1 MTIFRDIIIHVKHQP
16 VNTKAEKIMIIPYL
30 LAFFK
35 YVIYGSSVFF
45 TSSINENADVLD
57 ILALRFLMSLV
68 VMWLLKTAKVI
79 KMDLGVKEIFTKG
92 RRSQFIPCLLLAAL
106 FEPVLYMFFETLG
119 ISMTT
124 NITTAV
130 ILSLV
135 PITCCIAEMIVLK
148 ENSTL
153 LQKIFLAMGIIGV
166 IYISVKTDTGDGKNS
181 IWGIL
186 FLFLAIIVDPLFAVF
201 SRKSTK
207 AFSAMEITYAS
218 CMLGAVIFNAVNIV
232 RHLINGTILDYFKP
246 YFNLQNMIG
255 FVFLGVISTILATGI
270 NNYCLSKMQV
280 STMSAFSGVSTLVT
294 IIIGVFIGG
303 EEMYYFHYIGLALIV
318 TRMVGVAVIAMRRD
332 ANTVS
337 IKPIEVPR
345 SKDVAKK

>member
-1 MTIFRDIIIHVKHQP
+1 
-16 VNTKAEKIMIIPYL
+16 MIIPYL

-68 VMWLLKTAKVI
+68 VMWLLKTTRVI
-79 KMDLGVKEIFTKG
+79 KMDFGVKEIFKKG
-92 RRSQFIPCLLLAAL
+92 SRRQFIPCLLLAAL
-106 FEPVLYMFFETLG
+106 FEPVLYMLFETLG

-148 ENSTL
+148 EGNTL
-153 LQKIFLAMGIIGV
+153 MQKIFLAMGIVGV

-181 IWGIL
+181 IWGII

-218 CMLGAVIFNAVNIV
+218 CMLGAVMFNAVNIV
-232 RHLINGTILDYFKP
+232 RHLVRGTMLDYFKP
-246 YFNLQNMIG
+246 YLNLQNLNG
-255 FVFLGVISTILATGI
+255 FIFLGIISTILATGI

-280 STMSAFSGVSTLVT
+280 STMAAFSGISTLVT
-294 IIIGVFIGG
+294 IVIGVFIKN
-303 EEMYYFHYIGLALIV
+303 EELYYFHYIGLALIV
-318 TRMVGVAVIAMRRD
+318 ARMVGVAVIAFKRD
-332 ANTVS
+332 ENTVT
-337 IKPIEVPR
+337 IRPIQAPM
-345 SKDVAKK
+345 SKDVIKK